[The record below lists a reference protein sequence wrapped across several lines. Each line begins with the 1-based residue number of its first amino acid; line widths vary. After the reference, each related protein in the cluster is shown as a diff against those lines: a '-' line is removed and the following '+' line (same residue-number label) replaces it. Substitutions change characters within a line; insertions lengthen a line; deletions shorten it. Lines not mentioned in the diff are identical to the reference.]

1 MTWNLL
7 HILTKGSQLVSIF
20 SEYFKFLGFFPPP
33 LFKSNL
39 VLQGLY
45 SPIKNIYIYI
55 FQNDFAL
62 FEKSFSLI

>member
-20 SEYFKFLGFFPPP
+20 SEYFKFLGFFFP
-33 LFKSNL
+33 LPSLKAIWYYRDCIAQL
-39 VLQGLY
+39 
-45 SPIKNIYIYI
+45 KTYIYI